1 MKTLLKTLGCLV
13 LLAATAA
20 WTLGADPAP
29 PAPAAA
35 SPAPAA
41 AKPAAEARPAAD
53 KLVAVVKI
61 VEGTVETRPAL
72 GQPWVPVKAGDSL
85 AEGADIRTGFRA
97 RCVLEM
103 NKNALQVG
111 PLAVSR
117 IDELRRDGETV
128 RTRILLKQGS
138 TETNVEKKNG
148 VKNDFTIVT
157 PTATLSVRGTNDV
170 QASFFPGFG
179 GNYGLGG
186 SGLINVT
193 SNFTGTQTGV
203 LPGGSTN
210 DNVMPPGQLLAQQFN
225 PMNIDPRAFEQN
237 EQDANSRWHT
247 SLPAPPGLGGST
259 TSGSSLGV
267 VQQSNVQPLPPPP
280 LPPWPKD
287 DWGGYEY

>member
-13 LLAATAA
+13 LVAATAA
-20 WTLGADPAP
+20 GALGADPAP

-53 KLVAVVKI
+53 PLVAVVKI
-61 VEGTVETRPAL
+61 VEGTVETRPAV
-72 GQPWVPVKAGDSL
+72 GQPWVPVKVGDTL

-103 NKNALQVG
+103 NKNALQVA
-111 PLAVSR
+111 PLAVIR
-117 IDELRRDGETV
+117 IGELRRDGETV
-128 RTRILLKQGS
+128 RTRILLKQGG

-148 VKNDFTIVT
+148 VKNDFAIVT

-179 GNYGLGG
+179 GHYGLGG
-186 SGLINVT
+186 SGFINVM
-193 SNFTGTQTGV
+193 NHFTGSQTGV
-203 LPGGSTN
+203 PPGGFTN
-210 DNVMPPGQLLAQQFN
+210 DNALPPGQFLAQQFN
-225 PMNIDPRAFEQN
+225 PMNIDPHAFEQN
-237 EQDANSRWHT
+237 EQNANSRWHT

-259 TSGSSLGV
+259 TQGSSLGV
-267 VQQSNVQPLPPPP
+267 VQQSGVQPLPPPP
-280 LPPWPKD
+280 RPKD
-287 DWGGYEY
+287 DCGGYEY

>member
-1 MKTLLKTLGCLV
+1 MKTLLKTLGCLGLV
-13 LLAATAA
+13 AATAA
-20 WTLGADPAP
+20 GALGADPAP

-53 KLVAVVKI
+53 PLVAVVKI
-61 VEGTVETRPAL
+61 VEGTVETRPAV
-72 GQPWVPVKAGDSL
+72 GQPWVPVKVGDTL

-103 NKNALQVG
+103 NKNALQVES
-111 PLAVSR
+111 LAVIR
-117 IDELRRDGETV
+117 IGELRRDGQTV
-128 RTRILLKQGS
+128 RTRILLKQGG
-138 TETNVEKKNG
+138 TETNVEKKDG
-148 VKNDFTIVT
+148 VKNDFAIVT

-186 SGLINVT
+186 SGFINVMN
-193 SNFTGTQTGV
+193 NFTGSQTGV
-203 LPGGSTN
+203 PPGGFTN
-210 DNVMPPGQLLAQQFN
+210 DNALPPGQFLAQQFN

-237 EQDANSRWHT
+237 EQNANSRWHT

-259 TSGSSLGV
+259 TQGSSLGV
-267 VQQSNVQPLPPPP
+267 VQQSGVQPLPPPP
-280 LPPWPKD
+280 RPKD
-287 DWGGYEY
+287 DYGGYKY

>member
-210 DNVMPPGQLLAQQFN
+210 DNAMPPGQLLAQQFN

-267 VQQSNVQPLPPPP
+267 VQQSDAGGGGEGVVIPR
-280 LPPWPKD
+280 PKD
-287 DWGGYEY
+287 DYGGYEY

>member
-247 SLPAPPGLGGST
+247 SLPGPPGWAAR
-259 TSGSSLGV
+259 
-267 VQQSNVQPLPPPP
+267 QRRAPL
-280 LPPWPKD
+280 
-287 DWGGYEY
+287 

>member
-13 LLAATAA
+13 LRAATAA